1 VVSVRSLVVRLDS
14 MGDVLLSGPAVRAA
28 AASSSSVTMLVGP
41 LGAGAAELLP
51 GVDDVIVWEC
61 PWIAAQAPPV
71 REDDLAELVGRIR
84 RGRFERAIVLTS
96 FHQSALPTALLLR
109 AAGVPWIGAYSE
121 DYPGSLLDLR
131 AMPPGPMPE
140 AERALRLAEAC
151 GATLPDGDDGRLR
164 VARPLPD
171 VTGLVPDRPYVVLH
185 PGTSAPARAWPVQR
199 YAELARLL
207 LDQDVAVVVTG
218 APAETSAAATVAEAG
233 ALDLSGRTGLAELAA
248 VLDRAAAVVVAN
260 TGPAHLA
267 AAVGT
272 PVVSLFAPTVP
283 AESWAPYG
291 VPVQLLGD
299 QAAPCAGTRAL
310 TCPVPGHPCL
320 TTVTATDVLLAV
332 EKLADTTGFETVN
345 EEER

>member
-1 VVSVRSLVVRLDS
+1 MVTVRTLVVRLDS
-14 MGDVLLSGPAVRAA
+14 MGDVLLSGPAVRAL
-28 AASSSSVTMLVGP
+28 AASSTSVTMLVGP

-51 GVDDVIVWEC
+51 CVDEVMVWEC
-61 PWIAAQAPPV
+61 PWIAADPPEV
-71 REDDLAELVGRIR
+71 TGDDLAALVGRIR
-84 RGRFERAIVLTS
+84 RGRFQRAVVLTS

-109 AAGVPWIGAYSE
+109 TAGVPWIGAYSE

-131 AMPPGPMPE
+131 AKPPGPMPE
-140 AERALRLAEAC
+140 AERALRLVEAC
-151 GATLPDGDDGRLR
+151 GASLPAGDDGLLQ

-171 VTGLVPDRPYVVLH
+171 VTDLVPDRPYVVLH

-207 LDQDVAVVVTG
+207 LDQDVPVVVTG
-218 APAETSAAATVAEAG
+218 APAEKAVAAEVAESG
-233 ALDLSGRTGLAELAA
+233 AVDLSGRTGLAELAA
-248 VLDRAAAVVVAN
+248 VLDGAATVVVAN

-272 PVVSLFAPTVP
+272 PVVSLFAPTV
-283 AESWAPYG
+283 AAASWAPYG

-332 EKLADTTGFETVN
+332 EKLADTTGFETDN